1 MKKFSV
7 KPRLTQHKRILVGNQ
22 NSGGD
27 SVFIGRLAEAGQLVR
42 VDFDLQ
48 LPHVVAILGKR
59 GSGKSYTLGSFLEG
73 LCTKESQTTI
83 ATASNRRA
91 GLLFD
96 TLGIFQ
102 WFGIPVSPTS
112 TQELLREQ
120 ALAQK
125 GWDVRTEPL
134 NVEIWTP
141 R

>member
-7 KPRLTQHKRILVGNQ
+7 KPRLTHSKRALVGNDID
-22 NSGGD
+22 SHE

-42 VDFDLQ
+42 VDFDLE
-48 LPHVVAILGKR
+48 LPHVVAIFGKR

-73 LCTKESQTTI
+73 SCTKESQTSISSLT
-83 ATASNRRA
+83 NRRA

-102 WFGIPVSPTS
+102 WFGIPVSQSS
-112 TQELLREQ
+112 TQKLLQEQ

-125 GWDVRTEPL
+125 GWDIRTEPL
-134 NVEIWTP
+134 NVEIW
-141 R
+141 